1 MRIARHLVLVLFV
14 GMLAV
19 MAFGC
24 EGRATVP
31 QNAHLEQEG
40 TGSGLSYTAREPG
53 NLFIL
58 DKTKD
63 KKVFEGKV
71 NTGDQV
77 VVRPDRDQIVVAGND
92 AHHSETLH
100 SDHHYQIY
108 FDPNH

>member
-1 MRIARHLVLVLFV
+1 MRIARHLVLVLFA

-19 MAFGC
+19 TAFGC

-40 TGSGLSYTAREPG
+40 TGGLSYTAREPG

>member
-1 MRIARHLVLVLFV
+1 MRIARHLVRSTLAGVL
-14 GMLAV
+14 AAT
-19 MAFGC
+19 AFGC

-40 TGSGLSYTAREPG
+40 TGGLSYTAHEPG
-53 NLFIL
+53 NLYIL
-58 DKTKD
+58 DKTEN

-77 VVRPDRDQIVVAGND
+77 VVRPDRDQIMLAGTD
-92 AHHSETLH
+92 AHHGETLH
-100 SDHHYQIY
+100 SDHQYQVY

>member
-1 MRIARHLVLVLFV
+1 MRIARHLVLVLFA

-19 MAFGC
+19 TAFGC